1 MKKLFLGIVTIVLAL
16 AIMLPTVNAA
26 TLSPDR
32 TEMKVGEIVTI
43 TLTTNEEVE
52 YLQFDLKFDNTK
64 FEYMK
69 DSAKSTL
76 GATAS
81 NLISNDTVI
90 VSAYGLS
97 GETTKEISL
106 QFKAISTGEHV
117 PFNVDLEET
126 IEIGKN
132 GEVIDNPEI
141 EVIKIEEGPYVDE
154 DGNIITKLPQ
164 TGIYIIAPVVCV
176 IIALVIIFVVKSSKP
191 KKVNNRRYK

>member
-32 TEMKVGEIVTI
+32 TEMKVGDIVTV
-43 TLTTNEEVE
+43 TLTTNNEVE

-69 DSAKSTL
+69 DTAKSTL
-76 GATAS
+76 SATGS
-81 NLISNDTVI
+81 NLTSSDVVT
-90 VSAYGLS
+90 VSAFDLDG
-97 GETTKEISL
+97 GTTKEISL

-117 PFNVDLEET
+117 PFKVEGT
-126 IEIGKN
+126 VEIGKN
-132 GEVIDNPEI
+132 GETIDNPEI
-141 EVIKIEEGPYVDE
+141 EVILIEEGPYVDE

-164 TGIYIIAPVVCV
+164 TGMLITIPVACAIVV
-176 IIALVIIFVVKSSKP
+176 IIAVFVVKASKP

>member
-32 TEMKVGEIVTI
+32 TEMKVGDIVTI
-43 TLTTNEEVE
+43 TLTTNDEVE

-76 GATAS
+76 SATGS
-81 NLISNDTVI
+81 NLTSSDVVT
-90 VSAYGLS
+90 VSAFDLNG
-97 GETTKEISL
+97 GTTKEISL

-117 PFNVDLEET
+117 PFNVEGT
-126 IEIGKN
+126 VEIGKN

-141 EVIKIEEGPYVDE
+141 EVILIEEGPYVDE
-154 DGNIITKLPQ
+154 DGNLITKLPQ
-164 TGIYIIAPVVCV
+164 TGMLITIPVICAIVV
-176 IIALVIIFVVKSSKP
+176 IIAVFVVKASKT

>member
-32 TEMKVGEIVTI
+32 TEMKVGDIVTI
-43 TLTTNEEVE
+43 TLTTNDEVE

-76 GATAS
+76 SATGS
-81 NLISNDTVI
+81 NLTSSDVVT
-90 VSAYGLS
+90 VSAFDLNG
-97 GETTKEISL
+97 GTTKEISL

-117 PFNVDLEET
+117 PFNVEG
-126 IEIGKN
+126 IVEIGKN

-141 EVIKIEEGPYVDE
+141 EVILIEEGPYVDE
-154 DGNIITKLPQ
+154 DGNLITKLPQ
-164 TGIYIIAPVVCV
+164 TGMLITIPVICAIVV
-176 IIALVIIFVVKSSKP
+176 IIAVFVVKASKT

>member
-32 TEMKVGEIVTI
+32 TEMKVGDIVTV
-43 TLTTNEEVE
+43 TLTTNNEVE

-69 DSAKSTL
+69 DTAKSTL
-76 GATAS
+76 SATGS
-81 NLISNDTVI
+81 NLTSSDVVT
-90 VSAYGLS
+90 VSAFDLNG
-97 GETTKEISL
+97 GTTKEISL

-117 PFNVDLEET
+117 PFKVEGT
-126 IEIGKN
+126 VEIGKN

-141 EVIKIEEGPYVDE
+141 EVILIEEGPYVDE

-164 TGIYIIAPVVCV
+164 TGMMIMIPVVCAIV
-176 IIALVIIFVVKSSKP
+176 LIIAVFVVKASKP

>member
-26 TLSPDR
+26 KLSPDR

-43 TLTTNEEVE
+43 TLTTDNEVE

-69 DSAKSTL
+69 DTAKSTL
-76 GATAS
+76 SATGS
-81 NLISNDTVI
+81 NLTSSDVVT
-90 VSAYGLS
+90 VSAFDLNG
-97 GETTKEISL
+97 GTTKEMSL
-106 QFKAISTGEHV
+106 QFKAISTGEYV
-117 PFNVDLEET
+117 PFNVEGT
-126 IEIGKN
+126 VEIGKN
-132 GEVIDNPEI
+132 GEVIDNPKI

-164 TGIYIIAPVVCV
+164 TGIFIIAPVVCA